1 MKIFRRRGFTLV
13 ELLIVIVII
22 GVLASIAAPV
32 VTNASRRAKESAVRD
47 HLNKLRKAVSY
58 FREDTDRYP
67 ANLTDLA
74 AASAPAQGYSSG
86 GQMLPI
92 KPEKYYGPYIDGQA
106 IPTDMIGWVSYD
118 GAAKGRV
125 WCPVSG
131 TDLNGNLFSSY

>member
-1 MKIFRRRGFTLV
+1 MRLFKRRGFTLV

-67 ANLTDLA
+67 ASLTDLA
-74 AASAPAQGYSSG
+74 AASAPEQGFTSG
-86 GQMLPI
+86 GQLQPI
-92 KPEKYYGPYIDGQA
+92 RSDKYFGPYIDGQA
-106 IPTDMIGWVSYD
+106 IPTDMIGWISYD
-118 GAAKGRV
+118 GADKGRV

-131 TDLNGNLFSSY
+131 TDISGNLFSSY